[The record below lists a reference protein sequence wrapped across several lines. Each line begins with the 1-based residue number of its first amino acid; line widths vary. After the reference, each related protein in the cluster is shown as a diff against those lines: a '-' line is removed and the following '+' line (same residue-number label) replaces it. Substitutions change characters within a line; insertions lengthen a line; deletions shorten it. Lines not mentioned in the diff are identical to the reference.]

1 MILLYNRDTDLSRGK
16 FIFIFMILEKETA
29 VERTGIN
36 VAKKGFNGADVKQ
49 RNRGLVL
56 RQVASSRQVSRAS
69 ITKSIG
75 LTKMAVSNIVSEL
88 MDQHYLTETE
98 LAVTQGAGR
107 TPVLLDIAE
116 DAPLIA
122 GIYLSRDAL
131 SGIVTDLK
139 LNVLFEQTQP
149 LRNETAESLE
159 EKLSVLTDALL
170 SFQPNRL
177 LGIGVSAIGLLDR
190 RQGVLL
196 NPRNFFG
203 IQNFP
208 IVRLLREQS
217 GLPVLLHTDMKA
229 AALAERLYGDY
240 RRHNFIYLGI
250 TNGVGSG
257 IISDGK
263 LFHDGN
269 DAAGE
274 IGHLSVDPNGP
285 ICSCGR
291 RGCLELYAGMP
302 VVLKRL
308 EEACGVTDLTPKDL
322 EKLSEDWRANAILEE
337 VVEKIATALI
347 DLINLLDA
355 DAVLIG
361 HEGSYL
367 PKKYLE
373 MLKDEVNLGIFS
385 AGYKQV
391 EIRLASFGER
401 APLLGS
407 ACCVL
412 DALFAGELEE

>member
-1 MILLYNRDTDLSRGK
+1 M
-16 FIFIFMILEKETA
+16 
-29 VERTGIN
+29 
-36 VAKKGFNGADVKQ
+36 AKKGFNGADVKQ

-56 RQVASSRQVSRAS
+56 RQVAVSEQVSRAS

-75 LTKMAVSNIVSEL
+75 LTKMAVSNIVAEL
-88 MDQHYLTETE
+88 IEQGYLTETE
-98 LAVTQGAGR
+98 PAFAQGAGR
-107 TPVLLDIAE
+107 NPVLLDISE

-139 LNVLFEQTQP
+139 LRVVFEKAQP
-149 LRNETAESLE
+149 LWNETSESLQ
-159 EKLSVLTDALL
+159 EKLFHLTEELL
-170 SFQPNRL
+170 GFQPNRL

-190 RQGVLL
+190 RQGLLL

-208 IVRLLREQS
+208 ILRLLEEQS
-217 GLPVLLHTDMKA
+217 ELPIVLHTDMKA
-229 AALAERLYGDY
+229 AALAERLYGSY

-257 IISDGK
+257 IISNGT
-263 LFHDGN
+263 LLHDGN

-274 IGHLSVDPNGP
+274 IGHVSVDPTGP
-285 ICSCGR
+285 LCSCGR

-302 VVLKRL
+302 TILKRL
-308 EEACGVTDLTPKDL
+308 EDACEVTDLTPAGI
-322 EKLSEDWRANAILEE
+322 EALSTDWRANAILEE
-337 VVEKIATALI
+337 VVEKIAIGLI
-347 DLINLLDA
+347 DMINLLDS
-355 DAVLIG
+355 DAVLVG

-367 PKKYLE
+367 PEKYLE
-373 MLKDEVNLGIFS
+373 MLKDEINLRIFS

-391 EIRLASFGER
+391 EIRRASFGER

-407 ACCVL
+407 ACCLL
-412 DALFAGELEE
+412 DALFSGKLE